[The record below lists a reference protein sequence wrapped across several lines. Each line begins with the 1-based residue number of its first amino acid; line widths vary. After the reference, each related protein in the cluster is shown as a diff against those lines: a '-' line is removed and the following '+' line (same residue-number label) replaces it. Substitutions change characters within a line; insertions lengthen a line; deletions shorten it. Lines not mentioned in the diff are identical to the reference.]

1 MSLTESL
8 GPVLKAAVLAGLLAG
23 AAAAGFHSLLIE
35 PVIDRAIELEKRIHP
50 ARAAAS
56 KEPLVNRSTQRWGLI
71 VGLLLYGATWGLL
84 FGVIFHLTRVWHPAA
99 WTVTKRGVLLAVLAG
114 WSVAVFPF
122 LKYPANPP
130 GVGDPETIGYRQG
143 LYFGF
148 IGLSIAGTVLA
159 GALHRFLTLRARM
172 PGNGRVHWPLAL
184 VVYAIYAA
192 AVYVAM
198 PANPDPVRMPGELVW
213 AFRVISL
220 AGLILFWGV
229 LGGAFGW
236 LFQERVHRV
245 LERPGT

>member
-1 MSLTESL
+1 VPLTESL

-35 PVIDRAIELEKRIHP
+35 PVIDRAIELEKRINP
-50 ARAAAS
+50 ARAEAS

-71 VGLLLYGATWGLL
+71 VGLLLYGAAWGLL
-84 FGVIFHLTRVWHPAA
+84 FGVVFHLTRVWHPAA
-99 WTVTKRGVLLAVLAG
+99 WTVTKRGVLLVVLAG

-130 GVGDPETIGYRQG
+130 GVGDPGTISYRQG

-148 IGLSIAGTVLA
+148 IGLSVAGTVLA
-159 GALHRFLTLRARM
+159 VALHRLLAIRARM
-172 PGNGRVHWPLAL
+172 PASRRVHWPLAP
-184 VVYAIYAA
+184 VIYAIYAA
-192 AVYVAM
+192 AVYTAM
-198 PANPDPVRMPGELVW
+198 PANPDPVRMPAELVW
-213 AFRVISL
+213 TFRAISL

-236 LFQERVHRV
+236 LFRDRV